1 MKTINYKVIIAF
13 FLMTVIITVVACN
26 KSFLDKSLIG
36 PVPQESLANKAGV
49 EGLLIGAYSLL
60 DGVGAAGTTGVP
72 ALTAPGGSG
81 GVWEGSAD
89 DWIFS
94 SVPGGDDHKGSF
106 QQDQG
111 AYFLPVQAYDADPS
125 SLYLNDKWIIV
136 YASVQRC
143 NDVLKTMAL
152 VTDGSLS
159 PADTL
164 EIRAEAQF
172 LRGVYH
178 LEGKKMWNNIPYI
191 DESIDLSKNNYLVPN
206 TTDTWPMIEAD
217 FQFAADHL
225 PPIQSEIGRAN
236 SWAAKA
242 FLAKC
247 YMYEKK
253 FPEAYTLLKDIIANG
268 KTSKGEKYALL
279 PHYGDNFN
287 AAFKN
292 NAEAVFSAQESVLDN
307 AGGQNGNG
315 GDVLNFPYGG
325 PTTCCGFNQ
334 PSYSL
339 ANSFKTDPT
348 TGLPLMD
355 NFNDF
360 DIKSDEGIDTWAY
373 SLDGSQHPTNT
384 DTFQVYS
391 GTLDP
396 RIDWSL
402 GRRGI
407 PYLDWGLPPGQS
419 WIRDQVNAGPYIPI
433 KQVVSRAQQ
442 GKLAEAY
449 GGWAP
454 NQATAN
460 NYAYIRFAQVL
471 LWAAECAAQAND
483 LGAATDYV
491 NQVRQ
496 RNVDQSGWVHQYNK
510 NAYGV
515 QDALLGSSNIP
526 AANYKIGLYP
536 VFTSQALALKAIYF
550 ENKLETSS
558 EGHRFFDLVR
568 WGIADQELNAYVAHE
583 TGYNHSFNKS
593 STATNAV
600 KYIFYDPLGTPNGAL
615 YGAPVTPAAHFT
627 KGKSEY
633 YAIPQPQIDASSIN
647 GVSSLRQNPGY

>member
-1 MKTINYKVIIAF
+1 MKKNNFKIVIVSLVG
-13 FLMTVIITVVACN
+13 LMASFYACN
-26 KSFLDKSLIG
+26 KSFLNKPLTG
-36 PVPQESLANKAGV
+36 PVTQESLANKAGV

-72 ALTAPGGSG
+72 ALTSPSGSG

-152 VTDGSLS
+152 VSDGSLT
-159 PADTL
+159 PADTT
-164 EIRAEAQF
+164 EIRAEAVF
-172 LRGVYH
+172 LRGIYH
-178 LEGKKMWNNIPYI
+178 LEAKKMWNNIPFI
-191 DESIDLSKNNYLVPN
+191 DETIDVAKNNYLVPN
-206 TTDTWPMIEAD
+206 TVDAWPKIEAD
-217 FQFAADHL
+217 FQYAAANL
-225 PPIQSEIGRAN
+225 PETQQPQIGRAN
-236 SWAAKA
+236 KWAAKA

-247 YMYEKK
+247 YMFEHKYTD
-253 FPEAYTLLKDIIANG
+253 AYTLLQDIIANG
-268 KTSKGEKYALL
+268 KTSSGDKYGLVAN
-279 PHYGDNFN
+279 YGDNFN
-287 AAFKN
+287 AATKN
-292 NAEAVFSAQESVLDN
+292 NKEAVFSAQMSVADN

-348 TGLPLMD
+348 TGLPLLD

-360 DIKSDEGIDTWAY
+360 DIKSDEGVPSWA
-373 SLDGSQHPTNT
+373 STT
-384 DTFQVYS
+384 EKDTFTTYQ

-407 PYLDWGLPPGQS
+407 PYLDWGLPPGSS

-433 KQVVSRAQQ
+433 KQVVTKAQQ
-442 GKLAEAY
+442 GKLSEAY
-449 GGWAP
+449 GGWAS

-460 NYAYIRFAQVL
+460 NYVYIRFSDVL
-471 LWAAECAAQAND
+471 LWAAECAAEAGD
-483 LGAATDYV
+483 LGSATNYV

-496 RNVDQSGWVHQYNK
+496 RNVDPAGWVHEYNK
-510 NAYGV
+510 NSSGI
-515 QDALLGSSNIP
+515 QDPSLGTSNIP

-536 VFTSQALALKAIYF
+536 TFASQDYARKAIRF
-550 ENKLETSS
+550 ERKIELSS

-568 WGIADQELNAYVAHE
+568 WGIAYDELTAYIAHE
-583 TGYNHSFNKS
+583 TGYNHSFNQT
-593 STATNAV
+593 STVLST

-615 YGAPVTPAAHFT
+615 YGVAVTPAATFT

-633 YAIPQPQIDASSIN
+633 YAIPQAQIDASKVN
-647 GVSSLRQNPGY
+647 GKSSLTQNPGY